1 MLSLVVSI
9 TYLLCI
15 VAEQLVQR
23 RGTADD
29 RRLLVAVRA
38 CIDPRCAGEVTESC
52 GDLRAVLRVED
63 AHTVVLLAE
72 EVARHAHRLMDA
84 PERPVPAAG
93 AARDL
98 GALDVDAAESFR
110 FVHGICR
117 IVRLACCEDC
127 FDSELIINAIVRAD
141 AQTLP
146 ESVPRAVSV
155 VACRICIRLRFLRL
169 AHLRA
174 VVAAIGA
181 RPHTVVAE
189 EVEAALCP
197 AVRCRL
203 GAAQEEVVSVE
214 VFQRHAIP
222 VDQYAVRVAVNA
234 RVKERAELIELH
246 IHAEAE
252 HAVVIGTVIVL
263 MVKEIVD
270 SCIDGEVLADIL
282 LDEEVPDAEAL
293 FTVFAA
299 LADVVARAVLFKQI
313 VRLDRVAVEHAAEEA
328 APERRAPAVRL
339 ILVVDAD
346 IEFMRR
352 AVEQTARQI
361 IVARIDRVQV
371 GIAELCAPVLVKL
384 VLNLCLNPRE
394 LCLADVAEAVDAVGH
409 VAEAPP
415 MEVEVHE
422 LTCEVVGHIV

>member
-1 MLSLVVSI
+1 M
-9 TYLLCI
+9 
-15 VAEQLVQR
+15 
-23 RGTADD
+23 
-29 RRLLVAVRA
+29 
-38 CIDPRCAGEVTESC
+38 
-52 GDLRAVLRVED
+52 
-63 AHTVVLLAE
+63 
-72 EVARHAHRLMDA
+72 
-84 PERPVPAAG
+84 
-93 AARDL
+93 
-98 GALDVDAAESFR
+98 
-110 FVHGICR
+110 
-117 IVRLACCEDC
+117 
-127 FDSELIINAIVRAD
+127 
-141 AQTLP
+141 
-146 ESVPRAVSV
+146 
-155 VACRICIRLRFLRL
+155 
-169 AHLRA
+169 
-174 VVAAIGA
+174 
-181 RPHTVVAE
+181 
-189 EVEAALCP
+189 
-197 AVRCRL
+197 
-203 GAAQEEVVSVE
+203 
-214 VFQRHAIP
+214 
-222 VDQYAVRVAVNA
+222 NA

-339 ILVVDAD
+339 ILVVDTD

-352 AVEQTARQI
+352 AIEQTARQI
-361 IVARIDRVQV
+361 IVARIDRVQI
-371 GIAELCAPVLVKL
+371 GIAKLCAPVLVKL

>member
-23 RGTADD
+23 RGAADD

-63 AHTVVLLAE
+63 ARTVVLLAE

-146 ESVPRAVSV
+146 EAVPWTVSV
-155 VACRICIRLRFLRL
+155 VPHPRPPVFPSS
-169 AHLRA
+169 RA
-174 VVAAIGA
+174 SPCGRSRDRCSYAYGS
-181 RPHTVVAE
+181 RRRSRG
-189 EVEAALCP
+189 CP
-197 AVRCRL
+197 L
-203 GAAQEEVVSVE
+203 
-214 VFQRHAIP
+214 P
-222 VDQYAVRVAVNA
+222 
-234 RVKERAELIELH
+234 
-246 IHAEAE
+246 
-252 HAVVIGTVIVL
+252 
-263 MVKEIVD
+263 
-270 SCIDGEVLADIL
+270 
-282 LDEEVPDAEAL
+282 
-293 FTVFAA
+293 
-299 LADVVARAVLFKQI
+299 
-313 VRLDRVAVEHAAEEA
+313 
-328 APERRAPAVRL
+328 
-339 ILVVDAD
+339 
-346 IEFMRR
+346 
-352 AVEQTARQI
+352 
-361 IVARIDRVQV
+361 
-371 GIAELCAPVLVKL
+371 
-384 VLNLCLNPRE
+384 
-394 LCLADVAEAVDAVGH
+394 
-409 VAEAPP
+409 
-415 MEVEVHE
+415 
-422 LTCEVVGHIV
+422 